1 MIFMG
6 IEVGGTPWQGLLI
19 IMEGPGVGIVGPGV
33 GIVGPGSPAGREGP
47 LGICSSLGV
56 E

>member
-6 IEVGGTPWQGLLI
+6 IEVGGTPGQGLLL

-33 GIVGPGSPAGREGP
+33 GIVGPGSPAGREGLP
-47 LGICSSLGV
+47 GICSFLGV

>member
-6 IEVGGTPWQGLLI
+6 IEVGGTPGQGLLL
-19 IMEGPGVGIVGPGV
+19 IMEGPGV
-33 GIVGPGSPAGREGP
+33 GIVGPGSPAGREGLP
-47 LGICSSLGV
+47 GICSSLGV

>member
-6 IEVGGTPWQGLLI
+6 TEVGGTPGQGLLL
-19 IMEGPGVGIVGPGV
+19 IMEGAGVGV
-33 GIVGPGSPAGREGP
+33 VGPGSPAGREGP
-47 LGICSSLGV
+47 LGICSSLWV